1 MDTGYYHILSLRA
14 QSQHPAALKIRDGQS
29 KLILGDP
36 MGFWLR
42 SISLNFDRHV
52 FPTFLDFAALHN
64 YNCARRGK
72 IEEKP
77 MAMWLTG
84 ICLAFFA
91 VGLVAFIA
99 SIIEEVAEIIRRG
112 GCGQT
117 SKVLP
122 GMGRPRTSRRL
133 RRPLF
138 RSNKQNGI
146 APGGHLDKRHRSR
159 APGWAPGNLG
169 APLVAAHGL
178 TGI

>member
-1 MDTGYYHILSLRA
+1 
-14 QSQHPAALKIRDGQS
+14 
-29 KLILGDP
+29 
-36 MGFWLR
+36 
-42 SISLNFDRHV
+42 
-52 FPTFLDFAALHN
+52 
-64 YNCARRGK
+64 
-72 IEEKP
+72 

-112 GCGQT
+112 GCGQA

-122 GMGRPRTSRRL
+122 GMGRPRTSRRP

-169 APLVAAHGL
+169 APLVAAYGL
-178 TGI
+178 TGV

>member
-1 MDTGYYHILSLRA
+1 
-14 QSQHPAALKIRDGQS
+14 
-29 KLILGDP
+29 
-36 MGFWLR
+36 
-42 SISLNFDRHV
+42 
-52 FPTFLDFAALHN
+52 
-64 YNCARRGK
+64 
-72 IEEKP
+72 

-159 APGWAPGNLG
+159 APGWAPGNFGRTFGSGSWLNG
-169 APLVAAHGL
+169 HIARLTVATRPARLESDTFFRLCGL
-178 TGI
+178 SLRWQEDNRADTVTTINK

>member
-1 MDTGYYHILSLRA
+1 
-14 QSQHPAALKIRDGQS
+14 
-29 KLILGDP
+29 
-36 MGFWLR
+36 
-42 SISLNFDRHV
+42 
-52 FPTFLDFAALHN
+52 
-64 YNCARRGK
+64 
-72 IEEKP
+72 

-112 GCGQT
+112 GGGQA

-122 GMGRPRTSRRL
+122 GMGKPRTSRRP

-146 APGGHLDKRHRSR
+146 APGGHLDRSR

-178 TGI
+178 MGV

>member
-1 MDTGYYHILSLRA
+1 
-14 QSQHPAALKIRDGQS
+14 
-29 KLILGDP
+29 
-36 MGFWLR
+36 
-42 SISLNFDRHV
+42 
-52 FPTFLDFAALHN
+52 
-64 YNCARRGK
+64 
-72 IEEKP
+72 

-112 GCGQT
+112 HYGQA

-122 GMGRPRTSRRL
+122 GMGRPRTSRRP

-178 TGI
+178 MGV